1 MSRLSS
7 LLASVGEPIGGGLS
21 TQALDIEM
29 AFTLFILAYACTFL
43 LSGDVRVSERRARE
57 DFSSEFIMRLQRET
71 SRKLVRSLV
80 PVS

>member
-1 MSRLSS
+1 
-7 LLASVGEPIGGGLS
+7 
-21 TQALDIEM
+21 M